1 MKVSLFGGLV
11 SVACALALLAVPT
24 GCQKKSD
31 PNADLQ
37 RAAQAM
43 EQTDASQAAAAPQT
57 PPPPPPAN
65 PAGAQAAPPVGG
77 NVVAQ
82 QMNQAMTSYQGG
94 NYVDAVTRLQWLRA
108 SAPKTPDQAQ
118 ALQDAIASVMGELYA
133 RAARGDA
140 TAAQAVKQYEQYLNS
155 RH

>member
-1 MKVSLFGGLV
+1 MKASFSAGLV
-11 SVACALALLAVPT
+11 SAACALALVAALA

-43 EQTDASQAAAAPQT
+43 EQTDANQAAVAPQT
-57 PPPPPPAN
+57 PPPPPAN
-65 PAGAQAAPPVGG
+65 PAGTQSAPPAGG
-77 NVVAQ
+77 TVVAQ
-82 QMNQAMTSYQGG
+82 QMNQAMASYQGG

-118 ALQDAIASVMGELYA
+118 ALQDAIASVMGELYT

-140 TAAQAVKQYEQYLNS
+140 AAAQAVKQYEQYLNS